1 MRLSIPYYYSTVV
14 LLTGRGYAARCS
26 VSRFAL
32 SPANWARHGF
42 YETRRNRLLGVL
54 NKPYTGLSSSEQF
67 KIRLIQTEKEF
78 ESIIIDAMVKEGWG
92 PGLQDAECFMA
103 CDPTAGFVGEL
114 NGIPICCSTVAKY
127 GDSYAFGGS
136 YIVSKEFRG
145 KGYGQMIYDAAFT
158 TVKYFPSIA
167 LISSLRRE
175 EINKR
180 YGFRSLFYGAFF
192 IFNIPTTIACFSET
206 STTSPDVKIKCIE
219 EVNKQALF
227 MYDTAVFGF
236 ERHAFLSKWLR
247 MTDSHAR
254 VAINSEGSI
263 VGYTVAR
270 PTFIKGSY
278 KIGPLFADSEA
289 IAEKLLRAMFEEL
302 LRQVDPAPVV
312 CIDAPTKK
320 ATKLCERLQGKRSLE
335 LVYMIMNYPPDA
347 CFDKWFGYT
356 TVQFG

>member
-1 MRLSIPYYYSTVV
+1 MRLSIPCCYSTLV
-14 LLTGRGYAARCS
+14 LLTARGYAVRSS

-42 YETRRNRLLGVL
+42 YEIRRNRLLGVP
-54 NKPYTGLSSSEQF
+54 NKPYTALSGSEQF

-78 ESIIIDAMVKEGWG
+78 ESIIIGAMVKEGWG

-114 NGIPICCSTVAKY
+114 NRIPICCITVAKY

-145 KGYGQMIYDAAFT
+145 KGYGQRINDAAFAS
-158 TVKYFPSIA
+158 VEYFPSIA
-167 LISSLRRE
+167 VISSLGRE
-175 EINKR
+175 EIGKR
-180 YGFRSLFYGAFF
+180 NGFRSLFYGAFF
-192 IFNIPTTIACFSET
+192 IFDIPTTIACFSET
-206 STTSPDVKIKCIE
+206 SITSPVKIKRIE
-219 EVNKQALF
+219 EVNKKALF
-227 MYDTAVFGF
+227 MYDTTVFGF

-247 MTDSHAR
+247 MTGSHVR
-254 VAINSEGSI
+254 VAIDSEGSI

-289 IAEKLLRAMFEEL
+289 IAEKLLKAVFEEL
-302 LRQVDPAPVV
+302 FRQVDPAPVV

-320 ATKLCERLQGKRSLE
+320 ATKLCERLEGKKSLE
-335 LVYMIMNYPPDA
+335 LVYMIKNYLPDA
-347 CFDKWFGYT
+347 CFDKWFAYT